1 MITTKFDNTAKLG
14 RLFMVAT
21 PIGNLQDVSNR
32 CMEILSTVKIIGCE
46 NINRTKILLDSLNI
60 SYRDTNFI
68 VLNDPR
74 EYIAIPKIVD
84 NLYQGNDVACV
95 SDAGTPLVSDPGF
108 ELIRR
113 VQNLHFQII
122 PIPGPSSITTLLSV
136 CPIPTNEFK
145 FVGYLPR
152 KSHARKRRL
161 FELSDSRVPS
171 VFFEVPQ
178 RVVSS
183 LEIMLELDLHEHRIF
198 VGRELTKRF
207 EEFFWGTVAEV
218 YRTLKKRDSIKGEFI
233 SVLDASAEE
242 PPDIV
247 ADSLIEQLLPHL
259 KNSEIARIV
268 SVVTYGDRK
277 QIYQRTVS
285 IREQKC

>member
-1 MITTKFDNTAKLG
+1 MTTNNIENATKLG
-14 RLFMVAT
+14 RLFIVAT

-32 CMEILSTVKIIGCE
+32 CGETLSTVKIIGCE

-74 EYIAIPKIVD
+74 EHIGIPKIVD

-113 VQNLHFQII
+113 AHKLHFQII
-122 PIPGPSSITTLLSV
+122 PIPGPSSVTTLLSV

-152 KSHARKRRL
+152 KSQARKRRL
-161 FELSDSRVPS
+161 FELSNSQVPS

-178 RVVSS
+178 RIVPS
-183 LEIMLELDLHEHRIF
+183 LEIMLELDLLERNIF
-198 VGRELTKRF
+198 VGRELTKCF
-207 EEFFWGTVAEV
+207 EEFLWGTVAEV
-218 YRTLKKRDSIKGEFI
+218 YHRLNNRDTIKGEFVA
-233 SVLDASAEE
+233 VLDGSTPE

-259 KNSEIARIV
+259 KNSEISRIV
-268 SVVTYGDRK
+268 SKVTHGDRK
-277 QIYQRTVS
+277 QIYRRIVS

>member
-1 MITTKFDNTAKLG
+1 
-14 RLFMVAT
+14 MVAT

-32 CMEILSTVKIIGCE
+32 CIEILSTVKIIGCE
-46 NINRTKILLDSLNI
+46 NINRTKMLLDSLNI

-84 NLYQGNDVACV
+84 HLYQGNDVACV

-108 ELIRR
+108 ELIRH

-145 FVGYLPR
+145 FVGFLPR

-161 FELSDSRVPS
+161 IALGGSQVPS
-171 VFFEVPQ
+171 VLFEVPQ
-178 RVVSS
+178 RILSS
-183 LEIMLELDLHEHRIF
+183 LEDMLELDLHERRLF

-207 EEFFWGTVAEV
+207 EEFFWGTVEEV
-218 YRTLKKRDSIKGEFI
+218 YRTLKSRDAIKGEFI
-233 SVLDASAEE
+233 AVLAGSAEA

-268 SVVTYGDRK
+268 SAVTSGDRN
-277 QIYQRTVS
+277 QIYQRIVS
-285 IREQKC
+285 IQEQKC